1 MTNEQQQSDVKVS
14 PLLFT
19 PMTIRGVTAK
29 NRIVVSPMCQYV
41 SEDGMPNDWN
51 LVHLGRYAFG
61 GAGII
66 YGEETAVEERGR
78 KSYEC
83 AGIWADKHI
92 AGYRRITDFLKSLDT
107 VPAIQLGHTGR
118 KASCRGAM
126 ENFAPLTDQDTEK
139 GMAPWRGLAPSAVD
153 HVKRHF
159 QPKEMDYGDIAV
171 VKASFREAVLRS
183 VDAGFEMVELH
194 GAHGYLLHQ
203 FLSPLSNL
211 RNDAY
216 GGDMEGRMR
225 FPLEVVEEA
234 REALPDNLPLSYRIS
249 VVDGEG
255 GQWGLSDSL
264 KFAKALEERGVD
276 IIDISSGGIFGNSS
290 LPHVPRVEGYHVN
303 FTERFKRKIS
313 ALVMV
318 VGLITEAK
326 QAEDILRENKA
337 DLIGMSRELMYHG
350 DWPIHAAKTLGVDNY
365 FALQPEP
372 YAFRLRKRE
381 ADKQLVINKPDEA
394 KRALEQ
400 LLET

>member
-1 MTNEQQQSDVKVS
+1 MTDAKHDSGATAD

-19 PMTIRGVTAK
+19 PITIRGVTAK

-61 GAGII
+61 GASII

-83 AGIWADKHI
+83 AGIWADKHV
-92 AGYRRITDFLKSLDT
+92 AGYRRITDFLKSLDA

-126 ENFAPLTDQDTEK
+126 ENFKPLTDEDAEK
-139 GMAPWRGLAPSAVD
+139 GMPPWQGLAPSAVD
-153 HVKRHF
+153 HVQRRF
-159 QPKEMDYGDIAV
+159 QPKEMDDGDIAA
-171 VKASFREAVLRS
+171 VKDSFREAVHRS

-211 RNDAY
+211 RTDAY
-216 GGDMEGRMR
+216 GGDIEGRMR
-225 FPLEVVEEA
+225 FPLEVAEAA

-255 GQWGLSDSL
+255 GQWGFSDSL
-264 KFAKALEERGVD
+264 HFAKALEERGVD
-276 IIDISSGGIFGNSS
+276 IIDVSSGGIFGDSD
-290 LPHVPRVEGYHVN
+290 LPHVPRVQGYHVD
-303 FTERFKRKIS
+303 FTERFKREIN

-318 VGLITEAK
+318 VGLITEAE
-326 QAEDILRENKA
+326 QAEEVLRENKA

-350 DWPIHAAKTLGVDNY
+350 DWPIHAARTLGIEDY
-365 FALQPEP
+365 LAIQPEP

-381 ADKQLVINKPDEA
+381 ADKQLAINTPDEA
-394 KRALEQ
+394 KKALEQ
-400 LLET
+400 LLAT

>member
-1 MTNEQQQSDVKVS
+1 MTNVQQQSDVKVS

-126 ENFAPLTDQDTEK
+126 ENFAPLTDEDTKK

-153 HVKRHF
+153 HVKRRF

-216 GGDMEGRMR
+216 GGDIEGRMR

-255 GQWGLSDSL
+255 GQWGL
-264 KFAKALEERGVD
+264 
-276 IIDISSGGIFGNSS
+276 
-290 LPHVPRVEGYHVN
+290 
-303 FTERFKRKIS
+303 RFSKIRQS
-313 ALVMV
+313 VRRTWRRYYRYL
-318 VGLITEAK
+318 
-326 QAEDILRENKA
+326 LRRY
-337 DLIGMSRELMYHG
+337 I
-350 DWPIHAAKTLGVDNY
+350 W
-365 FALQPEP
+365 Q
-372 YAFRLRKRE
+372 
-381 ADKQLVINKPDEA
+381 
-394 KRALEQ
+394 
-400 LLET
+400 